1 MKKWLVLVFFV
12 MMSLAGC
19 NEDEKLVR
27 VDYQLSDMQT
37 DDDGIIADEDQVK
50 GIGALFE
57 KVKWE
62 NAKVEMSRK
71 EDMTLTLF
79 YLYDP
84 NMPERLEKYKIWF
97 HDDRSAEFVDATNHR
112 YGKLSR
118 EDAEKLKK
126 QIK

>member
-1 MKKWLVLVFFV
+1 MKRRLVVLLL

-19 NEDEKLVR
+19 NENEKLIR
-27 VDYQLSDMQT
+27 VDYQLSDMRRGK
-37 DDDGIIADEDQVK
+37 DGIIKDVSQVRW
-50 GIGALFE
+50 IGAQLE
-57 KVKWE
+57 RVIWE

-71 EDMTLTLF
+71 EDLTLTLF

-84 NMPERLEKYKIWF
+84 NMPERLEEYKIWF
-97 HDDRSAEFVDATNHR
+97 HNDMDAEIVNLNEHK

>member
-1 MKKWLVLVFFV
+1 MKIRLVVLLL

-19 NEDEKLVR
+19 NENEKLIR
-27 VDYQLSDMQT
+27 VDYQISEMRT
-37 DDDGIIADEDQVK
+37 GNGGIITDVNQVK
-50 GIGALFE
+50 SIGAQLE
-57 KVKWE
+57 RVNWE
-62 NAKVEMSRK
+62 NAKVKMARK
-71 EDMTLTLF
+71 EDLKLTLF

-84 NMPERLEKYKIWF
+84 NMPERLEEYKIWF
-97 HDDRSAEFVDATNHR
+97 HNDMDAEIVNLNEHK

>member
-1 MKKWLVLVFFV
+1 MKKWMLVLLLI
-12 MMSLAGC
+12 MSLAGC
-19 NEDEKLVR
+19 NEDEKLIR
-27 VDYQLSDMQT
+27 VDYQLSEMRT
-37 DDDGIIADEDQVK
+37 GDDGIITDENQVK
-50 GIGALFE
+50 SIGALLE

-62 NAKVEMSRK
+62 KANVQISRK

-84 NMPERLEKYKIWF
+84 NMPERLEEYKIWF
-97 HDDRSAEFVDATNHR
+97 HDDRVAEIVDSNEHK

>member
-1 MKKWLVLVFFV
+1 MKKWLVVAFLVI
-12 MMSLAGC
+12 MSLAGC

-27 VDYQLSDMQT
+27 VDYQLSEMQT
-37 DDDGIIADEDQVK
+37 DDDGIIADENQVK
-50 GIGALFE
+50 EIGLLFE

-79 YLYDP
+79 YRYDP
-84 NMPERLEKYKIWF
+84 NMPERLEEYKIWF
-97 HDDRSAEFVDATNHR
+97 HKDMAAEIVDSNEHK

>member
-1 MKKWLVLVFFV
+1 

-19 NEDEKLVR
+19 NEDEKLIR
-27 VDYQLSDMQT
+27 VDYQLSEMRT
-37 DDDGIIADEDQVK
+37 DDDGIITDENQVK
-50 GIGALFE
+50 SIGAQLE
-57 KVKWE
+57 RVNWE
-62 NAKVEMSRK
+62 NAKVEMARK
-71 EDMTLTLF
+71 EDLTLTLF

-84 NMPERLEKYKIWF
+84 NMPERLEEYKIWF
-97 HDDRSAEFVDATNHR
+97 HDDRVAEIVDLNEHK